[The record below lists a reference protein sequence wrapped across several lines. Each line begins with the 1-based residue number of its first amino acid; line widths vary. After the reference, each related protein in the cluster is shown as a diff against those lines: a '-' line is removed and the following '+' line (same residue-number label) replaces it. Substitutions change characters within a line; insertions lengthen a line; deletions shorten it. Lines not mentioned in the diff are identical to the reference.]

1 MLQMA
6 YLLLRL
12 PNFTVLRV
20 QKHARLETWKLRKHA
35 RLETWKIHKHARLE
49 TWKLHKHARL
59 ETWKLPNKVGLV
71 VGICQIYLSELYTK
85 LYMVFVCMCPY
96 YKI

>member
-20 QKHARLETWKLRKHA
+20 QKHARLETWKLR
-35 RLETWKIHKHARLE
+35 KHARLE

-71 VGICQIYLSELYTK
+71 VGICQIYLSELYTVHGFC
-85 LYMVFVCMCPY
+85 LYVSLLQNLTL
-96 YKI
+96 IG